1 MDIRKK
7 FFGAVIPSVLAFAL
21 SGVYAIVDGFFIGNC
36 IGDTGLAAINL
47 AYPVT
52 AFLQALGTGIGMG
65 GSVRFSIAAGQGDFT
80 AQRRYFSLT
89 LGLLALA
96 GSLCTLA
103 LLPLCRPLL
112 VLLGARDGLLAPSQ
126 EYLQTI
132 ALGSAFQIFG
142 TGIAPLIRNLG
153 GAVWAMGAMIGGFL
167 TNILLDWHFI
177 YNLGLGMRGAALA
190 TVLGQGITA
199 LLCAL
204 RLLRCRPLFTRRFAG
219 RALFLVRGIL
229 LVGVSPFG
237 LTFSPNLVLILMNRA
252 AMAWGGAQAVAQYA
266 AISYLTCIV
275 LMLLQGVGDGSQ
287 PLMSWCS
294 GQRDRQALR
303 QVCRM
308 AYGFAGGTVT
318 AACGLLFLVRYQA
331 PLFFGASAPVARAAG
346 GALPLFLLGLFC
358 AAFLRVLTSRF
369 YATGANGRAYLLI
382 YGEPLF
388 LALLLAGLPHFG
400 GIWGVWASA
409 PLSQLLA
416 ALLGALLAL
425 ASQPSALHSHRWAER
440 QAAALCLLGRRRV
453 RLTLRRVH
461 GFGRPSYL

>member
-1 MDIRKK
+1 MEIRKK
-7 FFGAVIPSVLAFAL
+7 FFGAVVPSVLAFAL

-36 IGDTGLAAINL
+36 VGDNGLAAINL

-65 GSVRFSIAAGQGDFT
+65 GSVRFSIAAGQGDLP

-89 LGLLALA
+89 LAMLALA
-96 GSLCTLA
+96 GLACTLA

-112 VLLGARDGLLAPSQ
+112 VLLGARAELLGPSQ
-126 EYLQTI
+126 DYLGCI
-132 ALGSAFQIFG
+132 ALGAAFQVLG

-153 GAVWAMGAMIGGFL
+153 GAVWAMVAMIGGFV

-177 YNLGLGMRGAALA
+177 YNLGLGMKGAALA
-190 TVLGQGITA
+190 TVLGQGVTA
-199 LLCAL
+199 LLCGL
-204 RLLRCRPLFTRRFAG
+204 RLLRCRQFFTRRFAG
-219 RALFLVRGIL
+219 RALFWARGIL

-237 LTFSPNLVLILMNRA
+237 LTFSPNLVLILMNRS
-252 AMAWGGAQAVAQYA
+252 AMNWGGAQAVAQYA

-294 GQRDRQALR
+294 GQRDGGALSR
-303 QVCRM
+303 VCRL
-308 AYGFAGGTVT
+308 AYSFAGCTVL
-318 AACGLLFLVRYQA
+318 AACTLLYLVRYQA
-331 PLFFGASAPVARAAG
+331 PLFFGASEPVAQAAG

-388 LALLLAGLPHFG
+388 LALLLAALPRVFGL
-400 GIWGVWASA
+400 WGVWAAA

-416 ALLGALLAL
+416 AALGALLAL
-425 ASQPSALHSHRWAER
+425 VSQPSALRSGIRAER
-440 QAAALCLLGRRRV
+440 WVAAVCLVGRRRL
-453 RLTLRRVH
+453 RLALRRVRR
-461 GFGRPSYL
+461 FG

>member
-1 MDIRKK
+1 MEIRKK
-7 FFGAVIPSVLAFAL
+7 FFGAVVPSVLAFAL

-36 IGDTGLAAINL
+36 VGDNGLAAINL

-65 GSVRFSIAAGQGDFT
+65 GSVRFSIAAGQGDLP

-89 LGLLALA
+89 LAMLALA
-96 GSLCTLA
+96 GLACTLA

-112 VLLGARDGLLAPSQ
+112 VLLGARAELLGPSQ
-126 EYLQTI
+126 DYLGCI
-132 ALGSAFQIFG
+132 ALGAAFQILG

-153 GAVWAMGAMIGGFL
+153 GAVWAMVAMIGGFV

-177 YNLGLGMRGAALA
+177 YNLGLGMKGAALA
-190 TVLGQGITA
+190 TVLGQGVTA
-199 LLCAL
+199 LLCGL
-204 RLLRCRPLFTRRFAG
+204 RLLRCRQFFTRRFAG
-219 RALFLVRGIL
+219 RALFL
-229 LVGVSPFG
+229 
-237 LTFSPNLVLILMNRA
+237 MNRF
-252 AMAWGGAQAVAQYA
+252 AMNWGGAQAVAQYA

-294 GQRDRQALR
+294 GQRDGGALSR
-303 QVCRM
+303 VCRL
-308 AYGFAGGTVT
+308 AYSFAGCTVL
-318 AACGLLFLVRYQA
+318 AACTLLYLVRYQA
-331 PLFFGASAPVARAAG
+331 PLFFGASEPVAQAAG

-388 LALLLAGLPHFG
+388 LALLLAALPRVFGL
-400 GIWGVWASA
+400 WGVWAAA

-416 ALLGALLAL
+416 AALGALLAL
-425 ASQPSALHSHRWAER
+425 VSQPAALRSGIRAER
-440 QAAALCLLGRRRV
+440 WVAAVCLVGRRRL
-453 RLTLRRVH
+453 RLALRRVRR
-461 GFGRPSYL
+461 FGLI

>member
-1 MDIRKK
+1 M
-7 FFGAVIPSVLAFAL
+7 
-21 SGVYAIVDGFFIGNC
+21 YAIVDGFFIGNC

-47 AYPVT
+47 AYPIT
-52 AFLQALGTGIGMG
+52 AFLQALGTGIGTG
-65 GSVRFSIAAGQGDFT
+65 GSVRFSIAAGQGDAP

-96 GSLCTLA
+96 GVLCTLA

-112 VLLGARDGLLAPSQ
+112 VLLGARQGLLAPSQ
-126 EYLQTI
+126 DYLQTI
-132 ALGSAFQIFG
+132 ALGAAFQIFG

-190 TVLGQGITA
+190 TVLGQGVTA

-204 RLLRCRPLFTRRFAG
+204 RLLRCREFFTRHFSG
-219 RALFLVRGIL
+219 RALFWAKGIL

-252 AMAWGGAQAVAQYA
+252 AMAWGGASAVAQYA

-294 GQRDRQALR
+294 GQRDSRALSR
-303 QVCRM
+303 VCRM
-308 AYGFAGGTVT
+308 AYGFAGCTAA
-318 AACGLLFLVRYQA
+318 AACGLLYLVRYQA
-331 PLFFGASAPVARAAG
+331 PLFFGASGPVARAAG
-346 GALPLFLLGLFC
+346 QALPLFLLGLLC
-358 AAFLRVLTSRF
+358 ASFLRVLTSRF

-388 LALLLAGLPHFG
+388 LALLLAGLPRLFG
-400 GIWGVWASA
+400 LWGVWASA
-409 PLSQLLA
+409 PLSQMLA
-416 ALLGALLAL
+416 AALGALLAL
-425 ASQPSALHSHRWAER
+425 VSQPDALHSGHWAER
-440 QAAALCLLGRRRV
+440 KAAAFCLVGRRRL
-453 RLTLRRVH
+453 RLALRRAR
-461 GFGRPSYL
+461 RPGL